1 MTKYI
6 QSLSL
11 VRINDIPVT
20 NPTTHSELI
29 DSDSDES
36 IDFFMPLNL
45 SACSELDSEHTSDY
59 GPPIPPL
66 ANLAPSTGKRGR
78 KKLTDAERAVA
89 DILKKEYFKTYYRE
103 NPSKY
108 KYDTY
113 DYSNSCIYKLTHTK
127 TNKVYIGSTI
137 LPLNMRLKR
146 HASCIRN
153 PTNSTYK
160 DMAAVSRSGWT
171 IEPMVK
177 VKLESKQMLNY
188 LETIYISHYQDTVF
202 NRNKKYSPD
211 VIECVSVLFHAD
223 YLPAPRLA
231 V

>member
-1 MTKYI
+1 
-6 QSLSL
+6 
-11 VRINDIPVT
+11 
-20 NPTTHSELI
+20 
-29 DSDSDES
+29 
-36 IDFFMPLNL
+36 
-45 SACSELDSEHTSDY
+45 
-59 GPPIPPL
+59 
-66 ANLAPSTGKRGR
+66 
-78 KKLTDAERAVA
+78 
-89 DILKKEYFKTYYRE
+89 
-103 NPSKY
+103 
-108 KYDTY
+108 
-113 DYSNSCIYKLTHTK
+113 
-127 TNKVYIGSTI
+127 
-137 LPLNMRLKR
+137 MRLKR

-153 PTNSTYK
+153 PVNSTYK

-231 V
+231 ANTP